1 MLFSG
6 PYARPDGL
14 AAFLR
19 AKGIEVD
26 QFDCDA
32 KNGGGEDADILNDAF
47 FTSLF
52 NLVRNGH
59 YAAIFTA
66 PPCSTY
72 SVARHFSANR
82 PGRDRGPPVVRKRGE
97 ILGIANVPDKHKREL
112 RRANEITRRTAI
124 LLTAAHRA
132 GTEFILE
139 NPADR
144 GDEKQTLL
152 FQVAEH
158 GPIWLD
164 PHVQTL
170 QGACG
175 AESVTFA
182 QCMFGADVQ
191 KYTTLLFTA
200 GLAPMLRPLHQ
211 MVCSHSPGT
220 HAIAGGAQ
228 REDGTWNS
236 SPAAAYPADFNLYIC
251 DAFVTY
257 ILGREATDASR
268 PPAPVAAVDP
278 GDTSPPPQPGLG
290 SIVEQPTQQEV
301 VAPTSPAPEPPPPSP
316 PTDHSPPPDT
326 APASPPPL
334 PSSPSPARR
343 SHIPAS
349 ERFQRTLGAY
359 PMRDRRP
366 AAARLASAGSP
377 SNRREAIAD
386 DEKGWTG
393 AEGGEINNHES
404 KSSWTYH
411 PRASLPHG
419 RRLVKLTWA
428 YKVKRDL
435 TKKARLCVQGCTQIA
450 GVDYHQTFCAAMRV
464 ASLRVLCA
472 ISARLGLKMRRW
484 DFVAAYLQGELEPGE
499 VLYCTPPPGYS
510 TALIDGEV
518 RMVLAAQGD
527 GMDRI
532 CRVEKPVY
540 GMAQAGRRWQRTI
553 FPWMLA
559 WRGVAADGSAIQL
572 VQSKLDTCIFTCRAR
587 VSTPSGPRDEVL
599 MLGIYVDDV
608 FSNSS
613 HDDEHSIYSQ
623 FFGALSDEWDVED
636 EGEVSDLLSIEIHA
650 EGKCVILRQRAY
662 IEKLLATFA
671 PNGVPLSTFG
681 GGRTLASQP
690 PGQVPADVALNKLV
704 DDAMLQ
710 DVNSIDPK
718 LLKDYQSLIG
728 SLLYCA
734 VNTRPDV
741 AFAVGYLCRAMG
753 RPTPDLYAAALRVL
767 FYLHHHRHV
776 GLRYEADSREM
787 SGMSDSDWAVKH
799 STTGYIFNYSTAAI
813 SWASKK
819 QATVALSSCE
829 AEVVAL
835 SEGAKEGVYLRRF
848 LEDLGFP
855 SPLPTP
861 IATDN
866 TGAKALAYNPEHH
879 ERVKHVERRHFY
891 VRELVEDGLL
901 TVPYVSTTS
910 NMADFFTKPLAA
922 AQFFA
927 LRNLIMNFERPVPSE
942 SVRAHARVSRR
953 DQRHQRAGGCR
964 DTVPTARDPIDGIR
978 TGIGIRVDLAA
989 SAVGPSAAAMSER
1002 VLDVSHVCHDY
1013 SGVAHGSSSVAA
1025 AVQRTDVRPAP
1036 ERFESGLKTGCFP

>member
-1 MLFSG
+1 M
-6 PYARPDGL
+6 
-14 AAFLR
+14 
-19 AKGIEVD
+19 
-26 QFDCDA
+26 
-32 KNGGGEDADILNDAF
+32 
-47 FTSLF
+47 
-52 NLVRNGH
+52 
-59 YAAIFTA
+59 
-66 PPCSTY
+66 
-72 SVARHFSANR
+72 
-82 PGRDRGPPVVRKRGE
+82 
-97 ILGIANVPDKHKREL
+97 
-112 RRANEITRRTAI
+112 
-124 LLTAAHRA
+124 
-132 GTEFILE
+132 
-139 NPADR
+139 
-144 GDEKQTLL
+144 
-152 FQVAEH
+152 
-158 GPIWLD
+158 
-164 PHVQTL
+164 
-170 QGACG
+170 
-175 AESVTFA
+175 
-182 QCMFGADVQ
+182 
-191 KYTTLLFTA
+191 
-200 GLAPMLRPLHQ
+200 
-211 MVCSHSPGT
+211 
-220 HAIAGGAQ
+220 
-228 REDGTWNS
+228 
-236 SPAAAYPADFNLYIC
+236 
-251 DAFVTY
+251 
-257 ILGREATDASR
+257 
-268 PPAPVAAVDP
+268 
-278 GDTSPPPQPGLG
+278 
-290 SIVEQPTQQEV
+290 
-301 VAPTSPAPEPPPPSP
+301 
-316 PTDHSPPPDT
+316 
-326 APASPPPL
+326 
-334 PSSPSPARR
+334 
-343 SHIPAS
+343 
-349 ERFQRTLGAY
+349 
-359 PMRDRRP
+359 
-366 AAARLASAGSP
+366 
-377 SNRREAIAD
+377 
-386 DEKGWTG
+386 GWTG
-393 AEGGEINNHES
+393 AESGEIDNHES
-404 KSSWTYH
+404 KASWTYH

-499 VLYCTPPPGYS
+499 VVYCTTPPGYS
-510 TALIDGEV
+510 TALVDGKV
-518 RMVLAAQGD
+518 HMVLAAQGD
-527 GMDRI
+527 GVDRI

-553 FPWMLA
+553 FPWILA
-559 WRGVAADGSAIQL
+559 WRGVAADGSSVQL

-587 VSTPSGPRDEVL
+587 VSTPSGPRDEIL

-636 EGEVSDLLSIEIHA
+636 EGEVSDLLSIEIHS
-650 EGKCVILRQRAY
+650 EGNCVILRQRAY

-671 PNGVPLSTFG
+671 PNGVPISTFG

-690 PGQVPADVALNKLV
+690 PGQVPADVTLNKLV

-710 DVNSIDPK
+710 DVDSIDPK

-799 STTGYIFNYSTAAI
+799 STTGYIFNYSVAAI

-835 SEGAKEGVYLRRF
+835 SEAAKEGVYLRRF
-848 LEDLGFP
+848 LEDLGFTSP
-855 SPLPTP
+855 SPTSV
-861 IATDN
+861 ATDN

-901 TVPYVSTTS
+901 TVPYVATTA

-927 LRNLIMNFERPVPSE
+927 LRNLMMNFERPVPSGPAC
-942 SVRAHARVSRR
+942 AHARMTRR
-953 DQRHQRAGGCR
+953 DRRHQRVGGCR
-964 DTVPTARDPIDGIR
+964 DAVPTAQPQDLLSPAALLESTVLRDPAYGTWTD
-978 TGIGIRVDLAA
+978 IGIRADLAA
-989 SAVGPSAAAMSER
+989 PAVELSVTSMSER
-1002 VLDVSHVCHDY
+1002 TSDVSHVRHDSSSVAQS
-1013 SGVAHGSSSVAA
+1013 SGSVAA
-1025 AVQRTDVRPAP
+1025 AVQRADVRPAP
-1036 ERFESGLKTGCFP
+1036 EGSESRLRTAVFP